1 MDEKKILP
9 KCHALA
15 VKKTRTKVVTID
27 HPETKKKTYIVN
39 NMSILFEIQGV
50 ND

>member
-27 HPETKKKTYIVN
+27 HPETKKKNLHRQQYVH
-39 NMSILFEIQGV
+39 SV
-50 ND
+50 